1 MSNFRSKL
9 CTGLRGSMLS
19 QTSLAQLSDFR
30 PRNSK
35 IYMSMCL
42 SFHSLYF
49 FVSVRLCSISA
60 GTYDL
65 NHLLLLGCTLPM
77 TGIYGLLPSRGLA
90 RLKREQHQTE
100 PGDL

>member
-9 CTGLRGSMLS
+9 FTGLRGSTLS

-35 IYMSMCL
+35 IYMCF
-42 SFHSLYF
+42 SFHSLCF
-49 FVSVRLCSISA
+49 FASVRLCSISA

-65 NHLLLLGCTLPM
+65 NHLLLIGCTLPM
-77 TGIYGLLPSRGLA
+77 TGIYGLVPSPGLA